1 MNDIHAIYEIAS
13 SEEEIE
19 ARAFALALEQ
29 SVELPIEAIHDEWV
43 MREVVAQVA
52 GITPSLPGKF
62 RVTVRLKAATV
73 GKNSAQFLNML
84 FGNCSLQ
91 EDVTLV
97 DIEIPPELAEHFGGP
112 RFGIQGLRE
121 ATGVHGRP
129 LSCAALKPQGLPLD
143 ELASLAET
151 LALAGID
158 IIKDDHGFADQTY
171 ADFPERVRLV
181 QQAIDRANATK
192 GESQPRTLYAPS
204 LVGNPLSL
212 WAQVDTALNAG
223 VGAVMLAPM
232 LIGLPVFHEI
242 ASSIGLP
249 VLAHPAFGGGRI
261 AMPLLIG
268 KLFRLFG
275 ADAVIF
281 PNHGGRFAFSRD
293 TCEQISSNARDDWN
307 GLLPALPVPAGGMT
321 IERIPE
327 MATLYGRDSMF
338 LIGGNLLKEK
348 QAIEERAVQ
357 FVNAVSSIRDE

>member
-1 MNDIHAIYEIAS
+1 MNDIHAIYEINS
-13 SEEEIE
+13 SAEEIE
-19 ARAFALALEQ
+19 SRAFGLALEQ
-29 SVELPIEAIHDEWV
+29 SVELPIEAIHDDWV
-43 MREVVAQVA
+43 MREVVAGVA
-52 GITPSLPGKF
+52 DISPALPGKF
-62 RVTVRLKAATV
+62 RVTIRLKAATV
-73 GKNSAQFLNML
+73 GENSAQFLNML

-91 EDVTLV
+91 EDISLV
-97 DIEIPPELAEHFGGP
+97 DVLIPPELANHFGGP
-112 RFGIQGLRE
+112 RFGIQGLRD

-129 LSCAALKPQGLPLD
+129 LSCAALKPQGLPLE

-171 ADFPERVRLV
+171 AKFPERVRLV
-181 QQAIDRANATK
+181 QQAVDRANAK
-192 GESQPRTLYAPS
+192 KPGNRQRTLYAPS
-204 LVGNPLSL
+204 LVGNPLTL
-212 WAQVDTALNAG
+212 WTQVDIALNAG

-232 LIGLPVFHEI
+232 LIGLPVFHEVT
-242 ASSIGLP
+242 ASIGLP

-293 TCEQISSNARDDWN
+293 TCEQISSNARDEWN
-307 GLLPALPVPAGGMT
+307 NLPPALPVPAGGMT

-338 LIGGNLLKEK
+338 LIGGNLLKDK
-348 QAIEERAVQ
+348 QAIRERAVQ